1 MEKVIHTFFFFF
13 FRFTALWG
21 FLLRA
26 VSLWRMYAITLY
38 CIEKSKSGTRKG
50 SYRFAKI
57 GAGEQQ
63 PTREI
68 GCCKVQG

>member
-26 VSLWRMYAITLY
+26 VSLYVPPLYMRLLRMYAIAIY
-38 CIEKSKSGTRKG
+38 CIEKSPHGNRRG
-50 SYRFAKI
+50 
-57 GAGEQQ
+57 GATANEGNWLL
-63 PTREI
+63 
-68 GCCKVQG
+68 